1 MLVTATRT
9 SQLKELV
16 VSELKPAEIDELREW
31 FCNTKPIGPS
41 VRIVAPLR
49 PDGTGG
55 LRIVSSGTECESFE

>member
-1 MLVTATRT
+1 MVVTAAGT

-41 VRIVAPLR
+41 IRIVTPPM

-55 LRIVSSGTECESFE
+55 LRIVSLGTECESFE